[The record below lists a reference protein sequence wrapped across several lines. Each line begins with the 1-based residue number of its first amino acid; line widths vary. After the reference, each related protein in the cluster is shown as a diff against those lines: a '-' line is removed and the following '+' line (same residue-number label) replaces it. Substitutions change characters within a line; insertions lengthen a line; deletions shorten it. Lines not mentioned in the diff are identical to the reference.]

1 MVEDPDIE
9 DLRAAAWE
17 EQGIYEATTLI
28 RTSTTAVGWKPLGD
42 FR

>member
-17 EQGIYEATTLI
+17 EQGIYKVTVLV
-28 RTSTTAVGWKPLGD
+28 RTSTTTVGCKPLGG